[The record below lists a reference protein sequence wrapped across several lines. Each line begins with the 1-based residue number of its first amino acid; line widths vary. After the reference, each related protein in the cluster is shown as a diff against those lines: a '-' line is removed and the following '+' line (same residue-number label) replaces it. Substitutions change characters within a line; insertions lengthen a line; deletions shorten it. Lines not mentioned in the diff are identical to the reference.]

1 MKYKVDATD
10 EIWRPIAGYEDRYL
24 VSNIGRV
31 KSISRISSCG
41 RQLKEKIL
49 KGSMTTNGYRSVNLV
64 KDGKIRFFTI
74 HRLVAN
80 AFIPNVENKPCI
92 NHKDG
97 DKLNNNADNLEWCDY
112 SYNNKHALDNG
123 LRKPAWKGKFN
134 LDNPHSIKI
143 IQYAI
148 DMVKIKEWNSIR
160 EASKTTGISES
171 AICRCCKENLNKTGG
186 YVWRYAKCV

>member
-1 MKYKVDATD
+1 MKYKDEPD

-49 KGSMTTNGYRSVNLV
+49 KGSMTTKGYRSVNLL
-64 KDGKIRFFTI
+64 KDEKIRFFTI

-80 AFIPNVENKPCI
+80 AFIPNAENKSCI

-112 SYNNKHALDNG
+112 SYNNKHALDNH
-123 LRKPAWKGKFN
+123 LRKPAWQGKFN
-134 LDNPHSIKI
+134 SEHPRSTKV
-143 IQYAI
+143 IQYTKG
-148 DMVKIKEWNSIR
+148 MVKVKEWNSIR
-160 EASKTTGISES
+160 EASKSIGVLES
-171 AICRCCKENLNKTGG
+171 AICSCCRGNLKTTGG